1 MFTRSWGLCFYSN
14 SFVTAFNSL
23 INLILTGLGMKRKF
37 WIKLQSPTK
46 WVETLHPK
54 GAFWHF
60 PDLKREKY
68 SFPSPIPSMQCCAAV
83 RATFRKQ
90 QTPQLWMEGT
100 GEGSGFLCSQKLLYL
115 STMSQQFVGN
125 CRLKTVH

>member
-37 WIKLQSPTK
+37 WIKLQSSTK

-60 PDLKREKY
+60 RDLKREKY
-68 SFPSPIPSMQCCAAV
+68 SFSSPIPSMQCCAAV

-125 CRLKTVH
+125 CRLKTVQ